1 MTGELDDGD
10 EREDDRPAWSAA
22 VLSAAARREEIVR
35 ILARGVMRALV
46 RRDGDGGAGGA
57 SKGPVAGGR

>member
-1 MTGELDDGD
+1 MPGELDERDD
-10 EREDDRPAWSAA
+10 REDDRPAWSAA

-46 RRDGDGGAGGA
+46 RRDGDGGAGRPP
-57 SKGPVAGGR
+57 KGPASDGR

>member
-1 MTGELDDGD
+1 MPGQLDDGD
-10 EREDDRPAWSAA
+10 DREDDRPAWSAA

-46 RRDGDGGAGGA
+46 RRDGPGGAGRPP
-57 SKGPVAGGR
+57 KGPAADER